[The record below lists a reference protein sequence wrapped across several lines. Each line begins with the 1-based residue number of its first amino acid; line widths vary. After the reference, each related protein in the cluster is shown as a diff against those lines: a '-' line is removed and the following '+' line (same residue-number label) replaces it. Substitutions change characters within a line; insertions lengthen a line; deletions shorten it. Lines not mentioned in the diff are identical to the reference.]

1 MTLECGESAA
11 FPMITGL
18 QATLVAVFSSVVAP
32 PERHDAA
39 PPPTVHFET
48 QVIPVLTKAG
58 CNSGSCHGAAIG
70 RGGFKLSLLGYD
82 PQADYDSLVSE
93 FEGRRVNQ
101 VHPEKS
107 LVLRK
112 PSLDLDHEGG
122 LRLKPGG
129 DGFRIVRDWIAAG
142 APRGGDRRLLKIEVA
157 PTTQWLPDLSG
168 QFSIKVLAHFATGDQ
183 RSAVSIQQTS
193 EDVTRW
199 AVFTPTDP
207 AATRVDSSGAVTVL
221 RRGQTSVM
229 VRFVGEVAAVTVMV
243 PINEGADAPAN
254 RPLANFVD
262 EHVNRTLDALRLPHS
277 PRTDDRTFAR
287 RVYLDLIGVLPD
299 PAEVDAFV
307 ADRAADKRQR
317 LVGRL
322 FDRNEFA
329 DLWALKW
336 GDLLRI
342 ESRRLGP
349 QGTAAFHSYIRDC
362 VAKNTPLDVMAR
374 TMLLA
379 TGDGYAVG
387 PANFSRVP
395 RDAREAAEHISRVLL
410 GVRLQ
415 CANCHNHPLDR
426 WTQDDYHGLAAVFAR
441 VDRSRE
447 VKLVARGD
455 VIHPRTGQPAVPR
468 IPGDRFIYSPDV
480 TTWRDQFAD
489 WATSPANP
497 FFARV
502 AVNRIWRELMG
513 RGLVEPVD
521 DLRATNPATHP
532 ELLDALAAD
541 LAAHRFDVRRTIRT
555 IIASEAYQRSSRSV
569 AGNDADDRFHSKWLV
584 RPLAPHV
591 LVDAVVKVTGVP
603 EKLGDLPPETLAISL
618 GDSRV
623 PSTPLDLLG
632 RCPRDAE
639 CSSSSVASGSLPLT
653 LHTINGPWLNEKLTS
668 PAGRLA
674 RMLQTN
680 ESNDAVIGDLFR
692 VALSR
697 HPTAVERDHW
707 RSKLDA
713 SDDRRAERL
722 QDFVWALLNSAEFTS
737 NH

>member
-1 MTLECGESAA
+1 MFEHAA
-11 FPMITGL
+11 RCVII
-18 QATLVAVFSSVVAP
+18 ATVGIAT
-32 PERHDAA
+32 AA
-39 PPPTVHFET
+39 PGIELPTPSQQPNPIVDFET

-101 VHPEKS
+101 VRPEKS

-112 PSLDLDHEGG
+112 PALDIDHEGG

-157 PTTQWLPDLSG
+157 PTTQWLPDLGG

-199 AVFTPTDP
+199 AVFTATDP

-229 VRFVGEVAAVTVMV
+229 VRFLGEVAAVTVMV
-243 PINEGADAPAN
+243 PINEGGDAPAN

-277 PRTDDRTFAR
+277 PRTDDRIFVR

-317 LVGRL
+317 LVEGL
-322 FDRNEFA
+322 LDRSEFA

-342 ESRRLGP
+342 ESRRLQPEGA
-349 QGTAAFHSYIRDC
+349 AAFHSYIRDC

-395 RDAREAAEHISRVLL
+395 RDAREAAEHVSRVML

-455 VIHPRTGQPAVPR
+455 VIHPRTGRPAVPR
-468 IPGDRFIYSPDV
+468 IPGDRFIESPDA

-489 WATSPANP
+489 WATSPVNP

-541 LAAHRFDVRRTIRT
+541 LASHRFDVRHTVRTVVT
-555 IIASEAYQRSSRSV
+555 SEAYQRSSVSQS
-569 AGNDADDRFHSKWLV
+569 GNRADDRFCSKALV
-584 RPLAPHV
+584 RPLAAHV
-591 LVDAVVKVTGVP
+591 LIDAVVKVTGVT
-603 EKLGDLPPETLAISL
+603 ERLGDLPGGTPAISL

-623 PSTPLDLLG
+623 ASEPLDLLG
-632 RCPRDAE
+632 RCSRDAE
-639 CSSSSVASGSLPLT
+639 CSAATASSGSLPLA
-653 LHTINGPWLNEKLTS
+653 LHTINGPWLNAKLAD

-674 RMLQTN
+674 RLLTTSADN
-680 ESNDAVIGDLFR
+680 AAIVTEFYLI
-692 VALSR
+692 ALSR
-697 HPTAVERDHW
+697 RPTQAELNHW
-707 RSKLDA
+707 HDGLAAADSSGRVA
-713 SDDRRAERL
+713 AL
-722 QDFVWALLNSAEFTS
+722 QDFCWALLNSAEFGC